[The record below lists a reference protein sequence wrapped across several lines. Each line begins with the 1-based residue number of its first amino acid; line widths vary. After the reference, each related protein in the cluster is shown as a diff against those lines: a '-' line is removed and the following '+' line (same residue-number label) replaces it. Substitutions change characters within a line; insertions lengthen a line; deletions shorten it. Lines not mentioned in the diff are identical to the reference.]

1 MGAPVP
7 RIMPIP
13 RAKSPIPK
21 YKFIAEINRNESK
34 WYRIRAYH
42 PDVMTWIRSQSVN
55 EWIEEHG
62 RLDQNGY
69 GIDGKKFVIS
79 KELYMMFKLTWGHG

>member
-7 RIMPIP
+7 RIMPMPQVIKP
-13 RAKSPIPK
+13 PP

-34 WYRIRAYH
+34 WYQVRAYH
-42 PDVMTWIRSQSVN
+42 PKVMSWIRSQSVDD
-55 EWIEEHG
+55 WLEEHG

-69 GIDGKKFVIS
+69 GIDGKRFVMIES
-79 KELYMMFKLTWGHG
+79 LYMMFKLTWGHG

>member
-1 MGAPVP
+1 MMGAPVP
-7 RIMPIP
+7 RIIPIP
-13 RAKSPIPK
+13 RVTKPPK

-42 PDVMTWIRSQSVN
+42 PDVMSWIRSQSVDG
-55 EWIEEHG
+55 WLEEHG

-69 GIDGKKFVIS
+69 GIDGKRFVMIES
-79 KELYMMFKLTWGHG
+79 LYMMFKLKWS